1 MLSLK
6 RCREILGRDNALSDE
21 NRVNFRNEL
30 DSSGSG
36 SGDQDGNPELIAVL
50 RSGEPPL
57 VVFVSSRISTQ
68 TRWARDA
75 VADTLQQS
83 NQFKPWLFEHA
94 PASSEILADSYLA
107 KVRESDLVI
116 WLVEQETTEPVRA
129 EITAALEATRRIL
142 MFRITPLPSDSA
154 TESLI
159 TCVGTKWDY
168 VADAADLKGKLQ
180 AALGDEI
187 VRAWRAAGR
196 PTKPPIL
203 DTLSAQ
209 SRSRCIDR
217 WLAAG
222 ISDRI
227 AECFADDP
235 SIGLLQVPVFA
246 SNRLAILRAEIG
258 AGKSLAAERLFQDA
272 LKLARIHENEEIPI
286 FLEAKNIIG
295 SLEQNLS
302 GLGYNSVPVGSVL
315 VVIDGLDEAPVERR
329 VELARAARRLT
340 FEYPSARVLVT
351 SRPLSDLS
359 PEFDDFFIDVP
370 PLTREQ
376 TFALITRVA
385 GRDVDEW
392 TFRDLPESFIQA
404 IARPLFAILVGVSQ
418 RGEALVP
425 VPKGRLLSQ
434 LVEASLGRANARQE
448 SADPLLRKL
457 ARLVMD
463 RGGAPVPIS
472 DVSTYAEAAPLLQSR
487 LIVERKGS
495 LVFPLA
501 ILAEWFAAR
510 ELETGTPRADEMA
523 ADAVRLRNWIV
534 PLEICV
540 SEASEPNVSRLMRPL
555 ASQRPAFAANILAEA
570 FSEWTHDDT
579 DQPLPHWRQFGE
591 QLRDAMKAWAV
602 GMGPLAPLVAP
613 VHRDGRLRTIGVR
626 LSDPSTVVVSWAR
639 RTAAEEVVELP
650 DGFHVDEEWLE
661 FTQQYGFAVHNGWAW
676 QWALD
681 HLQSEVCTLLERR
694 VLPQI
699 EALRAE
705 FGWRAALS
713 VARRSGSLDPTPMPK
728 NLLEKRL
735 RSYPSRGT
743 YVDSGDSFEVDR
755 VHEVLARLM
764 EENGE
769 RHLCLPWPGPENL
782 IGPYVW
788 SGYSPEALL
797 ARTHAVY
804 TAALGAYF
812 EAVDRWFPRF
822 CGDLRLESKRPF
834 KLIGMVR
841 TATEPK
847 VWHRGPCICYYR
859 EPNLSGPDFTVNL
872 QLGNES
878 AWKTFLEHV
887 NDRLENR
894 QIDSFRSSVL
904 DVFDLDAAE
913 KLTYSWLL
921 DDLRQVHWIR

>member
-1 MLSLK
+1 M
-6 RCREILGRDNALSDE
+6 
-21 NRVNFRNEL
+21 
-30 DSSGSG
+30 
-36 SGDQDGNPELIAVL
+36 AVL
-50 RSGEPPL
+50 HSGEAPL
-57 VVFVSSRISTQ
+57 FVFVSSRISPQ
-68 TRWARDA
+68 TLWAREA
-75 VADTLQQS
+75 VAEVLQQPGWLT
-83 NQFKPWLFEHA
+83 PWLFDQT
-94 PASSEILADSYLA
+94 PASSEPLTDSYLT
-107 KVRESDLVI
+107 KVREADLVI
-116 WLVEQETTEPVRA
+116 WLVERETTKPVRD
-129 EITAALEATRRIL
+129 ELLAARETNRQIL
-142 MFRITPLPSDSA
+142 MFRITPPPSDPV

-159 TCVGTKWDY
+159 THVDTKWKY
-168 VADAADLKGKLQ
+168 VVDSSDLKRNLE
-180 AALGDEI
+180 ASLGDEI
-187 VRAWRAAGR
+187 VRVWRAAGR
-196 PTKPPIL
+196 STKPAIPAAL
-203 DTLSAQ
+203 GAR

-222 ISDRI
+222 IPEKI
-227 AECFADDP
+227 AVALADDP
-235 SIGLLQVPVFA
+235 SIGLLQVPIFA
-246 SNRLAILRAEIG
+246 SNQFAILRGEIG

-272 LKLARIHENEEIPI
+272 LRRARTSGNANTPI
-286 FLEAKNIIG
+286 FIKAKHIPG
-295 SLEQNLS
+295 TLEQALIES
-302 GLGYNSVPVGSVL
+302 GYKSVSGGSVL
-315 VVIDGLDEAPVERR
+315 VIIDGLDEAPENRR

-340 FEYPSARVLVT
+340 FECPSNRVLVT

-359 PEFDDFFIDVP
+359 PVFDDLFIDIP

-392 TFRDLPESFIQA
+392 TFWDLPESFIKA

-472 DVSTYAEAAPLLQSR
+472 DVSTYAEVAPLLRSR

-495 LVFPLA
+495 LMFPLA

-510 ELETGTPRADEMA
+510 ELETGTPTADEMA
-523 ADAVRLRNWIV
+523 ANTERLQKWIV
-534 PLEICV
+534 PFEMCV
-540 SEASEPNVSRLMRPL
+540 SEASAPNVSRLMRPL
-555 ASQRPAFAANILAEA
+555 ASQRPAFAANILAAA
-570 FSEWTHDDT
+570 FSEWPHDDP

-591 QLRDAMKAWAV
+591 QLRDAMTAWAV

-613 VHRDGRLRTIGVR
+613 VHRNGRLRTVGVR

-639 RTAAEEVVELP
+639 RTAADEVVELP
-650 DGFHVDEEWLE
+650 NGFHVDVEWLE
-661 FTQQYGFAVHNGWAW
+661 FTSRYRFAVHNGWAW

-681 HLQSEVCTLLERR
+681 HLRRKVCTLLERR
-694 VLPQI
+694 ALPQI
-699 EALRAE
+699 EALRTE

-713 VARRSGSLDPTPMPK
+713 VAQRSGSLDPTPIPK

-743 YVDSGDSFEVDR
+743 YVDSGDSFEVDQ
-755 VHEVLARLM
+755 VHEVLARMM

-769 RHLCLPWPGPENL
+769 RHLCPPWPGPENL

-797 ARTHAVY
+797 ARTRAVY

-812 EAVDRWFPRF
+812 EVGRSLVSPFLRRLTARIETSVQVDWHGQA
-822 CGDLRLESKRPF
+822 CD
-834 KLIGMVR
+834 R
-841 TATEPK
+841 T
-847 VWHRGPCICYYR
+847 
-859 EPNLSGPDFTVNL
+859 
-872 QLGNES
+872 
-878 AWKTFLEHV
+878 
-887 NDRLENR
+887 
-894 QIDSFRSSVL
+894 
-904 DVFDLDAAE
+904 
-913 KLTYSWLL
+913 
-921 DDLRQVHWIR
+921 